1 MVTIP
6 GASGFLGAA
15 TLANVRGI
23 GAQAPTLLGEGSAT
37 GLLESGRNL
46 AAGGFGISS
55 SARALNQQFLNN
67 STDINAMF
75 SLAVGPDA
83 TIEGAQQI
91 ILALRGSIPE
101 SQLSRAVRGDDG
113 GVSAPK
119 TGKTVD
125 TEA

>member
-23 GAQAPTLLGEGSAT
+23 GAQSPTILGEGSAT
-37 GLLESGRNL
+37 GLLESGRSL

-55 SARALNQQFLNN
+55 GARAINQQFLNR
-67 STDINAMF
+67 STDVNALF

-83 TIEGAQQI
+83 TIEGAQQQ
-91 ILALRGSIPE
+91 ILALRGRIPE
-101 SQLSRAVRGDDG
+101 SQLSRAVLGDDG
-113 GVSAPK
+113 GVSAPE
-119 TGKTVD
+119 TGQEID